1 MRRYSSLLQVAWV
14 LLLPYFDVV
23 HCDSETT
30 QQTSSN
36 AGGSPFGVVD
46 NTLVFSEPLVARNGF
61 ASLNAQGYLAKFLPN
76 DPPSL
81 KTISLD
87 VGVNRGR
94 VIIGDWLS
102 VVPHMYV
109 IGVEANHHLTAHFEY
124 SDATK
129 AYRDRAIVIPA
140 AVSTKRGTATFN
152 TGGGWQNNMSDVG
165 SLFGWE
171 DPRREAER
179 KKLRDLQQTVRLIA
193 LSDILVHVAPPVPP
207 LFMWDTFKVDI
218 QGSDVEALITAEGYL
233 KNFVCVVGEFQS
245 NHYKIPDGVA
255 QDPAPI
261 LTAADFVKVYH
272 KDNQIW
278 MNKRY
283 SKEYLANP
291 ELFGCHRVYDSKVEA
306 AVLAKEFTRLIA

>member
-1 MRRYSSLLQVAWV
+1 MSDALQVRAEAV
-14 LLLPYFDVV
+14 PRVRSSSMNEFRVISTGKSLFYCVY
-23 HCDSETT
+23 ET
-30 QQTSSN
+30 QLSFKCADKLRESS
-36 AGGSPFGVVD
+36 V
-46 NTLVFSEPLVARNGF
+46 EM
-61 ASLNAQGYLAKFLPN
+61 KFL
-76 DPPSL
+76 L
-81 KTISLD
+81 VLA
-87 VGVNRGR
+87 VGR
-94 VIIGDWLS
+94 VLTAALL
-102 VVPHMYV
+102 MYYNVSAVTTSQDV
-109 IGVEANHHLTAHFEY
+109 IKVLGVEANHHLTAHFEY